1 MINAFA
7 RAAGVPDDTVWD
19 CTHVHKACLLEEILR
34 GRGAAGEF
42 RSLIKNDRSEYRSEY
57 YQKLGWMWFGVCG
70 MTLEDVFQE
79 YWTFFAHPA
88 RANVDLKIIS
98 EDVIVIYQ

>member
-42 RSLIKNDRSEYRSEY
+42 
-57 YQKLGWMWFGVCG
+57 
-70 MTLEDVFQE
+70 
-79 YWTFFAHPA
+79 
-88 RANVDLKIIS
+88 
-98 EDVIVIYQ
+98 